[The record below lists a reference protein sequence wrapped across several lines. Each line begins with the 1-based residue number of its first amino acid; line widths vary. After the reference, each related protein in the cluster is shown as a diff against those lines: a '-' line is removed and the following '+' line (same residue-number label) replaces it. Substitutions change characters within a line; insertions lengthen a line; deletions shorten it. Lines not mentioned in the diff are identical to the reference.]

1 MFQRPIFL
9 KILISVFISFASSVS
24 LAGPYDLKG
33 CVLKMNFHLLKTVGS
48 GQSWYNSVPV
58 VMTLV
63 PGSFPDVYTGE
74 VELPAAKGG
83 PIAKLTIVARL
94 DREINVSAQV
104 IKIAGSSSE
113 ILMSGSAKR
122 TIEMDE
128 SALSDV
134 GLNLDN
140 PDFVNLMAANPGV
153 SNPLLAKGLPI
164 GEMVYGGVEINCAA
178 QYSLH

>member
-1 MFQRPIFL
+1 MLKKLIFP
-9 KILISVFISFASSVS
+9 KFILSVFISFASSVS

-33 CVLKMNFHLLKTVGS
+33 CVLKMNFHLLRTLGS

-63 PGSFPDVYTGE
+63 PGSFPDAYSGE
-74 VELPAAKGG
+74 VELPAVTAG
-83 PIAKLTIVARL
+83 PSAKLTLVARL

-104 IKIAGSSSE
+104 IKVAGSSSE

-122 TIEMDE
+122 TIEMDKNT
-128 SALSDV
+128 LSDI

-140 PDFVNLMAANPGV
+140 PNFVNLMAANPGV
-153 SNPLLAKGLPI
+153 SNPLLAKGMPI
-164 GEMVYGGVEINCAA
+164 GEVVYGGVEIKCAA
-178 QYSLH
+178 QYSIH